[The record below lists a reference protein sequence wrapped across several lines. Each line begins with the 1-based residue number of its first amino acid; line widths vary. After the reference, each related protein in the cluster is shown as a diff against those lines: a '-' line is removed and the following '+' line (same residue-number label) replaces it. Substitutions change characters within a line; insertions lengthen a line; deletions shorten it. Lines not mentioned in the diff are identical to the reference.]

1 MKRLLVLAFAALLTA
16 CAGTGGGSSPQQTL
30 AQFTVTDLQAA
41 DADAK
46 AHKDTVASTCYEAL
60 IPVVQG
66 LGSGTETAP
75 VGAVSAFQ
83 AARDLSNTAHSI
95 PATIEGLN
103 VPCAPLVLSTQQTVL
118 GLGALVGGTAAAAA
132 ALAPK

>member
-1 MKRLLVLAFAALLTA
+1 MKRLLALALAATLAA
-16 CAGTGGGSSPQQTL
+16 CAGASGGSSPQQTL
-30 AQFTVTDLQAA
+30 AQFTVADLQAA
-41 DADAK
+41 DLDAK

-60 IPVVQG
+60 IPIVQG
-66 LGSGTETAP
+66 LGSGTVTAP

-83 AARDLSNTAHSI
+83 ATRDLSNAALAI
-95 PATIEGLN
+95 PSTIEGLN
-103 VPCAPLVLSTQQTVL
+103 VPCAPLVLSTQQTIV